1 MAANWTTSP
10 DQSRLAAPVS
20 GIRTIGVAQLLAL
33 HGPNLDLLG
42 RREPEHYG
50 HDTLAAIDALLAAE
64 AARAGHRL
72 ASFQSA
78 AEHALIERI
87 HAAAREGV
95 VGIVFNPAGY
105 THTSVALRDAL
116 LAVAIPFVEVHLS
129 NPQAREPFRQHSY
142 FSDIA
147 VGTVAGFGAES
158 YRLGLLGLLA
168 HLARAA

>member
-1 MAANWTTSP
+1 M
-10 DQSRLAAPVS
+10 
-20 GIRTIGVAQLLAL
+20 AQLLAL

-42 RREPEHYG
+42 SREPGHYG
-50 HDTLAAIDALLAAE
+50 HTTLAAIDAALRAE
-64 AARAGHRL
+64 AERAGHAL
-72 ASFQSA
+72 STFQSN
-78 AEHALIERI
+78 AEHTLIERI
-87 HAAAREGV
+87 HAARHEGV
-95 VGIVFNPAGY
+95 AGIVFNPAGY
-105 THTSVALRDAL
+105 THTSVVLRDAL

-129 NPQAREPFRQHSY
+129 NPQAREPFRRHSY

>member
-1 MAANWTTSP
+1 
-10 DQSRLAAPVS
+10 
-20 GIRTIGVAQLLAL
+20 VAQLLAL

-42 RREPEHYG
+42 SREPGYYG
-50 HDTLAAIDALLAAE
+50 HTTLTAIDAVLRSEAE
-64 AARAGHRL
+64 RAGHQL
-72 ASFQSA
+72 SAFQSG

-87 HAAAREGV
+87 HAARREDV

-129 NPQAREPFRQHSY
+129 NPQAREPFRRHSY

-147 VGTVAGFGAES
+147 IGTVAGFGADS
-158 YRLGLLGLLA
+158 YRLGLLGLIA